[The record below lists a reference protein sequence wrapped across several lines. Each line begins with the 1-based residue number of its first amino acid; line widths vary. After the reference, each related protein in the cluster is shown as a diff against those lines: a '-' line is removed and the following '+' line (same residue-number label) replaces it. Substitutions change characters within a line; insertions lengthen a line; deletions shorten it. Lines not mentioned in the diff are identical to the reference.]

1 MSAENVTSAA
11 MHDKQKISSTKITP
25 PKSLDF
31 NLCMN
36 MTIEMIIQVCSKK
49 GNFRSIIQ
57 SKL

>member
-31 NLCMN
+31 NLCMHEYDN
-36 MTIEMIIQVCSKK
+36 RNDYTSL
-49 GNFRSIIQ
+49 F
-57 SKL
+57 